1 MSAPQRF
8 CIWSNIHW
16 SKIVAI
22 TNYSRGLS
30 QSLSLHNVSSLAKWD
45 NSSSDKTHPVSEKI
59 FGSDFFRLGALMLL
73 SGTHAPVIVIF
84 GVKIIFSQNHNH
96 SWNIRTS
103 FKLAPFCINTE
114 KMGTVWFCLDSIAII
129 SLFVESEAIPNNNLT
144 MRRAG
149 LSSFALLWYFHFH
162 YKRQAS
168 ATFSRNFLPVDP

>member
-30 QSLSLHNVSSLAKWD
+30 QSLSLHNVFSLAKWD

-59 FGSDFFRLGALMLL
+59 FGSDFFSAWRAYVVVGNPC
-73 SGTHAPVIVIF
+73 TCNCNFWVR
-84 GVKIIFSQNHNH
+84 IIFSQNHNH
-96 SWNIRTS
+96 SWNIWTC

-114 KMGTVWFCLDSIAII
+114 KMGAVWFCLDSITILP
-129 SLFVESEAIPNNNLT
+129 S
-144 MRRAG
+144 
-149 LSSFALLWYFHFH
+149 H
-162 YKRQAS
+162 YS
-168 ATFSRNFLPVDP
+168 